1 MDNYTELEN
10 QVINGFTTNKYSFFD
25 EGFVAGSP
33 TWSDIFIEECGD
45 TKTFRGVISSLIKK
59 GFFRAEGWAERGTSA
74 LYLTELAEA
83 EISSR
88 TEGVA

>member
-10 QVINGFTTNKYSFFD
+10 QVINGFLTNSYSFFD

-33 TWSDIFIEECGD
+33 TWADIFIEECGD
-45 TKTFRGVISSLIKK
+45 TKIFRGVISSLIKK
-59 GFFRAEGWAERGTSA
+59 GFFKSEDWSERGTSA

-83 EISSR
+83 EIKSR
-88 TEGVA
+88 TEGAA